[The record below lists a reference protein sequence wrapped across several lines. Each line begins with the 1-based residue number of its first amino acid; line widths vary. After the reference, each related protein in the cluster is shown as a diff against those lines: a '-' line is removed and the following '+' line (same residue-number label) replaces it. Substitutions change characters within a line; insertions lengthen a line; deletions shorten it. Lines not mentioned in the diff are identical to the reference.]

1 VTGGQPPAGS
11 AVTPPGTSP
20 SAVSSSAV
28 SSSAPPSSAP
38 LPLRRIGH
46 SPVYVTEL
54 SFGGAAIGNLYTEVS
69 EQDARAAVDAAWAGG
84 IRTFDTAP
92 HYGLG
97 LSERRLGDALRHRP
111 RDEYVVSTKVGRLLY
126 PAPPASSALPTPSA
140 PPADAQAG
148 PGSAGNDAAGNGRP
162 VRDPEGFAVPARYV
176 RRFDFSADG
185 VTRSLEASL
194 ARLGLDRVDIALI
207 HDPDD
212 HADQAIREAYPAL
225 EKLRAAGVVGAIGVG
240 MNQAELLTR
249 FVTDTD
255 VDLVLVA
262 GRYTLLDRSAATE
275 LLPAALSRG
284 VSVIAGGVFNS
295 GVLAAP
301 AEGAT
306 YDYQA
311 APAALID
318 RARRLQEACA
328 RFGVPLRAAA
338 ARFPLTHP
346 AVASVLI
353 GARNAAEI
361 TDALRLRAVDI
372 PAALWNLL
380 AAQGAAEADA
390 GDATGSSAA
399 RAGDRAV
406 SAADDAGEE
415 GQP

>member
-1 VTGGQPPAGS
+1 VT
-11 AVTPPGTSP
+11 TT
-20 SAVSSSAV
+20 
-28 SSSAPPSSAP
+28 
-38 LPLRRIGH
+38 LPLRRLGR
-46 SPVYVTEL
+46 SPVHVTEL
-54 SFGGAAIGNLYTEVS
+54 SFGGAAIGNLFTEVS

-111 RDEYVVSTKVGRLLY
+111 RDEYVISTKVGRLLIPGP
-126 PAPPASSALPTPSA
+126 PAPPSPPA
-140 PPADAQAG
+140 PPG
-148 PGSAGNDAAGNGRP
+148 PPANSQPGNDT
-162 VRDPEGFAVPARYV
+162 EGFAVPARHI

-194 ARLGLDRVDIALI
+194 ARLGLDRVDIVLI
-207 HDPDD
+207 HDPDSR
-212 HADQAIREAYPAL
+212 AEQAFREAYPAL
-225 EKLRAAGVVGAIGVG
+225 EKLRAAGVVRAIGAG
-240 MNQAELLTR
+240 MNQAEMLTR

-262 GRYTLLDRSAATE
+262 GRYTLLDQSAAAE
-275 LLPAALSRG
+275 LLPAAQRRS

-301 AEGAT
+301 GEGAT

-311 APAALID
+311 APAELLE

-372 PAALWNLL
+372 PAALWDALV
-380 AAQGAAEADA
+380 AADA
-390 GDATGSSAA
+390 S
-399 RAGDRAV
+399 
-406 SAADDAGEE
+406 EK